1 MKREKRL
8 TKRYIIPLL
17 VILAVFIAALAVVPT
32 LARYLRGADDVKN
45 NFTAVGSDKPIVNDD
60 YTITVGNKGYPV
72 YVRVKVLITWKN
84 ADGKVLYLEPE
95 EYDEKAKTET
105 EAKGKVYHYDYSL
118 TFNDESVWKPMK
130 SYDSDED
137 REIMYYYY
145 IGTNSDSLKG
155 VVKSS
160 GKTEALIN
168 EFVDN
173 TEADGYKYELPFDG
187 YKLNLEI
194 IVQTVQAVGR
204 TDDDTLA
211 ACEDAWKLPPYSLRA
226 KPKEDPNEETNP

>member
-8 TKRYIIPLL
+8 TKRFIIPLL
-17 VILAVFIAALAVVPT
+17 VILAVLIVALAVVPT
-32 LARYLRGADDVKN
+32 LARYIRGADDLKN
-45 NFTAVGSDKPIVNDD
+45 KFTAVGSDKPVVNDN
-60 YTITVGNKGYPV
+60 YTITVENKGYPV

-84 ADGKVLYLEPE
+84 ADGKVFYLEPE
-95 EYDEKAKTET
+95 KYDEEAKTKT
-105 EAKGKVYHYDYSL
+105 EAEGKPYHYDYSL
-118 TFNDESVWKPMK
+118 TLNDESVWRPIK
-130 SYDSDED
+130 SYDSDEN

-155 VVKSS
+155 VVKSN
-160 GKTEALIN
+160 GKTEALIR

-173 TEADGYKYELPFDG
+173 TESDDYKYELPFEG
-187 YKLNLEI
+187 YRLNLEI

-211 ACEDAWKLPPYSLRA
+211 ACEDAWKLPPYSLRD
-226 KPKEDPNEETNP
+226 KPKEDPNEETKP